1 MNGEIT
7 STRTLPHQRGC
18 VVVSLRGSETTEASS
33 KCIEKKEI
41 ATPACRNAGFGEV
54 PQRRKALR
62 RAGTLPSVAR
72 NDEEGLRHS
81 LNGELGS
88 PGIWNGSLIAFLRS

>member
-41 ATPACRNAGFGEV
+41 AT
-54 PQRRKALR
+54 
-62 RAGTLPSVAR
+62 LPSVAR